1 MNSIKVFKLT
11 ELKQHPWQN
20 NIPNIEGK
28 DWAEF
33 LADIKE
39 RGVQEPLRVSLR
51 TGEPVI
57 VDGHQ
62 RVRAAQEI
70 GFESL
75 EAITQDFADEG
86 EEVTFLAGSARFR
99 RRLTDHQRVVIAE
112 AYEAFFRPQAEE
124 VKREAGKEFH
134 KGKSKVDSNLNQP
147 LEVSNRA
154 LKSHAR
160 AAEISGLSVGQYHKG
175 KVIEHSNLEPVKEAW
190 REEAISTHAAHMA
203 VRAPDPIREAMSAR
217 KISVDDGIA
226 IAKNKVLSR
235 DVVEGRKTPG
245 EAASVIQQMKQALKA
260 QRDELDFDITS
271 HVWAVLD
278 KVVQT
283 ELSEYHRAVYSKQNA
298 RTGGEIQIMLE
309 DALNHLKA
317 AWQAVHIVD
326 SPESEKTITLAPV

>member
-1 MNSIKVFKLT
+1 MPQKVHHKKLT
-11 ELKQHPWQN
+11 TLSGRISPNSWPASKLRLK
-20 NIPNIEGK
+20 K
-28 DWAEF
+28 
-33 LADIKE
+33 
-39 RGVQEPLRVSLR
+39 VS
-51 TGEPVI
+51 TGEADPGV
-57 VDGHQ
+57 G
-62 RVRAAQEI
+62 AAQVI
-70 GFESL
+70 GFDSL
-75 EAITQDFADEG
+75 EAITQEFADEG

-99 RRLTDHQRVVIAE
+99 RQLNDAQKQAIGKAYRDFFKVQAEENLKLGGRPKKGLVNLPNLSQDTIQSINTRDETAELLGMSSKQLHKADVIAE
-112 AYEAFFRPQAEE
+112 
-124 VKREAGKEFH
+124 
-134 KGKSKVDSNLNQP
+134 SD
-147 LEVSNRA
+147 
-154 LKSHAR
+154 
-160 AAEISGLSVGQYHKG
+160 
-175 KVIEHSNLEPVKEAW
+175 LEPVKEAW